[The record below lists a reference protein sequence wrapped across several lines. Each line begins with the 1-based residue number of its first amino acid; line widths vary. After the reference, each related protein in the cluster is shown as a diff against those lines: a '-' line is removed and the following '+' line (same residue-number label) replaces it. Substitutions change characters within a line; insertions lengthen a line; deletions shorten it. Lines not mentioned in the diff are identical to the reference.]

1 MGMNRAVISPSRDL
15 PLHLQRV
22 LTASS
27 GLHQGRYVGRFAPT
41 PSGPLHLGNLRTALL
56 SWLVARREGGVWL
69 LRIDDLDTPRL
80 RAGAVLSALDDLRW
94 LGLDWDGPVVLQSQ
108 RRGLYNAVL
117 SHLRR
122 SGLLYACRCS
132 RRQLGGAPIYPGTC
146 RELDLAW
153 GWQHNRLPAW
163 RLRVRGQ
170 ACASC
175 GDVVVR
181 RADGFIAY
189 HLASAV
195 DELAFGITEVV
206 RGADLAPVRWAQ
218 EAVMEA
224 MGQPPPTYRH
234 VPLLCDAHGD
244 KLAKREGS
252 AGLRPLRD
260 QGAMPA
266 DVVGSLAQGLHL
278 VPAGIAL
285 TAEELLARVSSR
297 PQALDACLQ
306 A

>member
-1 MGMNRAVISPSRDL
+1 MNRAVISPSSDL

-22 LTASS
+22 LTAST
-27 GLHQGRYVGRFAPT
+27 GLYQGRYVGRFAPT

-122 SGLLYACRCS
+122 TGLLYACRCS
-132 RRQLGGAPIYPGTC
+132 RRQLAGVPIYPGTC

-163 RLRVRGQ
+163 RLQVQGQ
-170 ACASC
+170 SCASC

-181 RADGFIAY
+181 RADGVIAY

-195 DELAFGITEVV
+195 DELACGITEVV

-224 MGQPPPTYRH
+224 MGQPPPAYRH
-234 VPLLCDAHGD
+234 VPLLCDAHGA
-244 KLAKREGS
+244 KLAKRERS

-260 QGAMPA
+260 EGATPA

-285 TAEELLARVSSR
+285 TAQELLARVSSR

-306 A
+306 V

>member
-1 MGMNRAVISPSRDL
+1 
-15 PLHLQRV
+15 
-22 LTASS
+22 
-27 GLHQGRYVGRFAPT
+27 
-41 PSGPLHLGNLRTALL
+41 
-56 SWLVARREGGVWL
+56 
-69 LRIDDLDTPRL
+69 
-80 RAGAVLSALDDLRW
+80 
-94 LGLDWDGPVVLQSQ
+94 
-108 RRGLYNAVL
+108 
-117 SHLRR
+117 
-122 SGLLYACRCS
+122 
-132 RRQLGGAPIYPGTC
+132 
-146 RELDLAW
+146 
-153 GWQHNRLPAW
+153 
-163 RLRVRGQ
+163 
-170 ACASC
+170 
-175 GDVVVR
+175 VVVR

-195 DELAFGITEVV
+195 DELACGITEVV

-224 MGQPPPTYRH
+224 MGQPPPIYRH

-260 QGAMPA
+260 QGATPA

-285 TAEELLARVSSR
+285 TAQELLARVSSR

>member
-1 MGMNRAVISPSRDL
+1 
-15 PLHLQRV
+15 
-22 LTASS
+22 
-27 GLHQGRYVGRFAPT
+27 
-41 PSGPLHLGNLRTALL
+41 
-56 SWLVARREGGVWL
+56 
-69 LRIDDLDTPRL
+69 
-80 RAGAVLSALDDLRW
+80 
-94 LGLDWDGPVVLQSQ
+94 
-108 RRGLYNAVL
+108 
-117 SHLRR
+117 
-122 SGLLYACRCS
+122 
-132 RRQLGGAPIYPGTC
+132 
-146 RELDLAW
+146 LAW

-195 DELAFGITEVV
+195 DELACGITEVV

-224 MGQPPPTYRH
+224 MGQPPPIYRH

-260 QGAMPA
+260 QGATPA

-285 TAEELLARVSSR
+285 TAQELLARVSSR

>member
-22 LTASS
+22 LTAST
-27 GLHQGRYVGRFAPT
+27 GLYQGRYVGRFAPT

-122 SGLLYACRCS
+122 TGLLYACRCS
-132 RRQLGGAPIYPGTC
+132 RRQLAGVPIYPGTC

-163 RLRVRGQ
+163 RLQVQGK

-181 RADGFIAY
+181 RADGVIAY

-195 DELAFGITEVV
+195 DELACGITEVV

-224 MGQPPPTYRH
+224 IGQPPPAYRH

-260 QGAMPA
+260 QGATPA
-266 DVVGSLAQGLHL
+266 DVIGSLAQGLHL

-285 TAEELLARVSSR
+285 TAQELLARVSSR
-297 PQALDACLQ
+297 PQALDTCLQ
-306 A
+306 V